1 MAPAPEICF
10 GTDGWRAVIGREFTF
25 DNVRRIAD
33 AAGRVFASDSPGG
46 VVLVGYDT
54 RFQANAFAATTAEVL
69 ASHSLDVR
77 LSDRMLPTPALS
89 FAADR
94 GPAIG
99 AVMLTA
105 SHNPSEYLGFKLK
118 MADGGSAPPSFTERI
133 EAALPEGVPGESAA
147 YATVDLVTDYIVAL
161 KGLVDGEAI
170 AAGRC
175 TARARRRGPRAS
187 LGVEPR
193 IRRAAP

>member
-118 MADGGSAPPSFTERI
+118 MADGGSAPPSFTERQ
-133 EAALPEGVPGESAA
+133 
-147 YATVDLVTDYIVAL
+147 
-161 KGLVDGEAI
+161 DGRRWI
-170 AAGRC
+170 C
-175 TARARRRGPRAS
+175 TALVHRTRRRGASGRRPRGECGVRHSRSRDRLHSRPQGARRR
-187 LGVEPR
+187 
-193 IRRAAP
+193 